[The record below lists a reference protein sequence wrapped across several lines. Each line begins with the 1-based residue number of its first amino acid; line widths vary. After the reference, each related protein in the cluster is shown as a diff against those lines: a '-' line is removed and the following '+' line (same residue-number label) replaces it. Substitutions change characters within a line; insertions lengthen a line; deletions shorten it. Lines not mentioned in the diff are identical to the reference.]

1 MNELKQNMKTDLD
14 TNVEEINTKFEEN
27 NNKI

>member
-1 MNELKQNMKTDLD
+1 MDELKQNMKTDLD